1 MDAPFTIFIVGDDP
15 WYGQLLHHFT
25 FNSTDTVH
33 LWTSDQDC
41 LNNMHLQPDVVTSVT
56 KWVTRR
62 EYEIYGSVRTRGP
75 AQTRGAG

>member
-1 MDAPFTIFIVGDDP
+1 MDAPFTIFIVEDDP

-41 LNNMHLQPDVVTSVT
+41 LNNMHLQPDVVTPVT

-62 EYEIYGSVRTRGP
+62 EYEIYGSVRTRGL
-75 AQTRGAG
+75 AQTWGAG